1 MATRGGIIHGSGAA
15 HGAPR
20 PTLTSVMAKRAWS
33 AATHRSH
40 VCARRKPPAE
50 ARPLTAASVGL
61 PPAVSRLGYG
71 ALVTESQKV
80 EQAWETPSLEEI
92 PVISRAHVEA
102 MEASDDPN
110 IWAQAGMH
118 HVVIRTVGRKTGKEH
133 KVALPMWRDPK
144 GQPIVVGSFA
154 GAPGHPSW
162 FINLRDRAANPEVL
176 CRVQGRQYWSVPDI
190 LEGDEYR
197 RIWDLLTA
205 DRA

>member
-1 MATRGGIIHGSGAA
+1 MR
-15 HGAPR
+15 
-20 PTLTSVMAKRAWS
+20 
-33 AATHRSH
+33 
-40 VCARRKPPAE
+40 
-50 ARPLTAASVGL
+50 TAA
-61 PPAVSRLGYG
+61 A
-71 ALVTESQKV
+71 ALVCVLGVVAAAAADEAPLPEVAAALDRIKGASTV
-80 EQAWETPSLEEI
+80 ELAT
-92 PVISRAHVEA
+92 
-102 MEASDDPN
+102 
-110 IWAQAGMH
+110 
-118 HVVIRTVGRKTGKEH
+118 TGRKTGKEH

-205 DRA
+205 DRAWYNDYQAKAPRRIPLVRLRETRPA